1 MATYGLPIVATL
13 IAWWFSTGAIL
24 YLDGLPRATFR
35 WSFGAAT
42 LIALAAFWG
51 LVATADATSV
61 AGAYIAVFCAL
72 LLWGWN
78 EMAFLFGYLTGAS
91 REPSDPQLSGFRRFA
106 AATRAI
112 LHHELALLA
121 SLATIAALTWGG
133 SNPFGLATFALLFA
147 MRLSTKLNIFLGV
160 PNTTVEFLP
169 EHLGY
174 LKSYFRQR
182 PMNLLFPVSVT
193 AATLLCAFLVHKVA
207 FATEPFAAT
216 GHALLATFAA
226 LGLIEHWFLV
236 VPLNVAELWAWG
248 LRSHRTGAASP
259 AGTTTSNLAA
269 LPAAPRLAG
278 PATPRTIS
286 RSSLVA

>member
-13 IAWWFSTGAIL
+13 LAWWFSTGAIL

-35 WSFGAAT
+35 WSFASAS
-42 LIALAAFWG
+42 LIALGAFWG
-51 LVATADATSV
+51 LVATADATTV

-91 REPSDPQLSGFRRFA
+91 RIPCDPQARGFQRFA

-121 SLATIAALTWGG
+121 SLAAIAALTWGG
-133 SNPFGLATFALLFA
+133 ANPFGLATFALLFA

-169 EHLGY
+169 AHLGY

-193 AATLLCAFLVHKVA
+193 AATLLSAFLVHKVA
-207 FATEPFAAT
+207 FATDPFAVT
-216 GHALLATFAA
+216 GYALLATFAA

-248 LRSHRTGAASP
+248 LRSHRKTAIVAAP
-259 AGTTTSNLAA
+259 IRQA
-269 LPAAPRLAG
+269 PPVPRLAE
-278 PATPRTIS
+278 PATPRAIS
-286 RSSLVA
+286 PSSLVA